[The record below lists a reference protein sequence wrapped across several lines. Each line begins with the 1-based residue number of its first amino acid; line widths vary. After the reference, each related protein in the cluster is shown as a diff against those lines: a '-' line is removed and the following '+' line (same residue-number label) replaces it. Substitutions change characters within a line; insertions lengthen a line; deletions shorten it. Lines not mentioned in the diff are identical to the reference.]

1 MGCGAPVPADCD
13 CMRLS
18 ASPPWGGKLL
28 VPDVGERP
36 VPAPVAD
43 GKELTVATEGSTLG
57 TFAVVLSRL

>member
-1 MGCGAPVPADCD
+1 
-13 CMRLS
+13 MRLS